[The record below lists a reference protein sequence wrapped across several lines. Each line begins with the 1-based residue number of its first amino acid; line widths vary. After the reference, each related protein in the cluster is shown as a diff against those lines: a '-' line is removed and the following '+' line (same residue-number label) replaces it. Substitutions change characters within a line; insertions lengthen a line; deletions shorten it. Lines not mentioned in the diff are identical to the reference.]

1 MPRNTKT
8 ITFSLPPD
16 LALQVDR
23 MMRQQSRTR
32 SELLREALLRYLEEC
47 EWTELLQYG
56 ERRARELGIGPE
68 DVGALVEEYRTEAG
82 PSRV

>member
-1 MPRNTKT
+1 MT
-8 ITFSLPPD
+8 
-16 LALQVDR
+16 
-23 MMRQQSRTR
+23 RQQRRTR

-47 EWTELLQYG
+47 EWMELLEYG

>member
-8 ITFSLPPD
+8 ITFSLPAD

-23 MMRQQSRTR
+23 MTRQQSRTR

-56 ERRARELGIGPE
+56 ERRARELGIGAE

>member
-1 MPRNTKT
+1 MPRNTET

-16 LALQVDR
+16 LARQVDR
-23 MMRQQSRTR
+23 MTRQQRRTR

-47 EWTELLQYG
+47 EWTELLKYG

>member
-23 MMRQQSRTR
+23 ITRQQSRTR

-56 ERRARELGIGPE
+56 ERRARDLGIGPE
-68 DVGALVEEYRTEAG
+68 DVGALVEEYRIEAG